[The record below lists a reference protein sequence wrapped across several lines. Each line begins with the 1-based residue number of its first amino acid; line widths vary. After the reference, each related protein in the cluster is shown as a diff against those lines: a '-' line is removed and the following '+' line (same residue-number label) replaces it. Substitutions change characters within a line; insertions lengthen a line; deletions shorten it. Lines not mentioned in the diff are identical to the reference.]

1 MPRCDKTAPRNM
13 FPPPTTAAT
22 WMPSRAAAETSL
34 AMCTTASGEI
44 PSGSPPAKAS
54 PESFSTTR
62 CQGGC
67 ASPGT
72 EILPAAAR
80 STAPASSAG
89 AVPLAAATS
98 SAGVLFPGGLLACCT
113 GRILPDG
120 WPCGESSA
128 RSAGLPDLE
137 PGKRLHA
144 GTVLRQQLADR
155 LLLVPYRRLLDE
167 HDVLQERVHAAF
179 HDLADGSL
187 RLALLAGHLLGDPAL
202 ILDDVRRH
210 LVAGDVAR
218 PHRGDLVR
226 YVLGHVSGSRLELDQ
241 HTEGRRQRGV
251 GLVQVAGYVAALE
264 PGKPADLHLLLE
276 RGTGLL
282 DELLGG
288 LAGPD
293 LQAEHAQP
301 VRGVRG
307 QRRLRDVGRHLLEEL
322 GLRDKVGLAVELEE
336 HALAVPL
343 ECGGDQSLGR
353 GALGPLGNVLGPLD
367 PQEFHCGLVVRGLDE
382 RIPAVEHAR
391 ARLLTEPLYIR
402 CAVFHVLI
410 SISHAVVAANSPTSR
425 RAALRIPGQADSG
438 AGSADSAGAS
448 SVTAALSVAVT
459 SAAGAAAVA
468 LSAGAASVAAVAV
481 SAGAASVATVAVS
494 AGAASVAAVAVSA
507 GAASVAAGAVSG
519 DTVSV
524 AAAGVPLVAAV
535 PFPSAGLPSS
545 SARSHS
551 ASGSSVPSTPSA
563 GAAGFSSPAAAP
575 ARAIRP
581 SATASATTLVRSAT
595 LRIASSFPGI
605 G

>member
-62 CQGGC
+62 CQLGW
-67 ASPGT
+67 ASPGM
-72 EILPAAAR
+72 EVAAAAAH
-80 STAPASSAG
+80 SAAPASSAG
-89 AVPLAAATS
+89 AVPPATAVP
-98 SAGVLFPGGLLACCT
+98 SAGVLSPAGVLPSCT
-113 GRILPDG
+113 GRILP
-120 WPCGESSA
+120 WPGLAARWSSA
-128 RSAGLPDLE
+128 GSASLPDLE

-155 LLLVPYRRLLDE
+155 LLLVPDRRLLDE

-226 YVLGHVSGSRLELDQ
+226 YVLGHVSGSRVELDQ

-251 GLVQVAGYVAALE
+251 GLVQVTGYVAALE
-264 PGKPADLHLLLE
+264 PGKPADLYLLLE

-307 QRRLRDVGRHLLEEL
+307 QRRLRDVGRHVLEEL
-322 GLRDKVGLAVELEE
+322 GLGDKV
-336 HALAVPL
+336 
-343 ECGGDQSLGR
+343 
-353 GALGPLGNVLGPLD
+353 
-367 PQEFHCGLVVRGLDE
+367 
-382 RIPAVEHAR
+382 
-391 ARLLTEPLYIR
+391 
-402 CAVFHVLI
+402 
-410 SISHAVVAANSPTSR
+410 
-425 RAALRIPGQADSG
+425 
-438 AGSADSAGAS
+438 
-448 SVTAALSVAVT
+448 
-459 SAAGAAAVA
+459 
-468 LSAGAASVAAVAV
+468 
-481 SAGAASVATVAVS
+481 
-494 AGAASVAAVAVSA
+494 
-507 GAASVAAGAVSG
+507 
-519 DTVSV
+519 
-524 AAAGVPLVAAV
+524 
-535 PFPSAGLPSS
+535 
-545 SARSHS
+545 
-551 ASGSSVPSTPSA
+551 
-563 GAAGFSSPAAAP
+563 
-575 ARAIRP
+575 
-581 SATASATTLVRSAT
+581 
-595 LRIASSFPGI
+595 
-605 G
+605 